1 MKKGKRDERRLKD
14 FNILNFRDKLRQILV
29 IKESPRKMATAFAIG
44 VFIGMSPLLGI
55 HTVLGI
61 LAAWLFRLNRLVTLV
76 GVYVTNPWTIVPIY
90 SFGTWIGAK
99 IIGMNKVIPVIDWTQ
114 ITFLGFLKEFRPLLL
129 PFIIG
134 NTVVGLVSAVLSYFI
149 LYNAAK
155 KYRG

>member
-1 MKKGKRDERRLKD
+1 
-14 FNILNFRDKLRQILV
+14 
-29 IKESPRKMATAFAIG
+29 MATAFAIG

-55 HTVLGI
+55 HTVLGL
-61 LAAWLFRLNRLVTLV
+61 LAAWLFRLNRLITLV

-99 IIGMNKVIPVIDWTQ
+99 IIGMNKIIPVIDWTE

-134 NTVVGLVSAVLSYFI
+134 STAIGIVSAIVSYFI
-149 LYNAAK
+149 LYNAVK

>member
-1 MKKGKRDERRLKD
+1 
-14 FNILNFRDKLRQILV
+14 
-29 IKESPRKMATAFAIG
+29 MATAFAIG

-55 HTVLGI
+55 HTVLGL
-61 LAAWLFRLNRLVTLV
+61 LAAWLFRLNRLITLV

-99 IIGMNKVIPVIDWTQ
+99 IIGMHKVIPVIDWTE

-134 NTVVGLVSAVLSYFI
+134 NTAIGFVSAVLSYFI
-149 LYNAAK
+149 LYNAVK